1 MQVCTTI
8 TAYCVWPWHRHRDW
22 VWLCSQ
28 HMYFSLGEIARNKDV
43 GERSVGSGLCS
54 DGTNTHP
61 DSQPPHPSVLPS
73 HQLTSTSGET
83 L

>member
-1 MQVCTTI
+1 
-8 TAYCVWPWHRHRDW
+8 
-22 VWLCSQ
+22 
-28 HMYFSLGEIARNKDV
+28 MYFSLGEIARNKDV

-61 DSQPPHPSVLPS
+61 DSQPPHPSLLPS